1 VGIEMLGFGYHA
13 FLNDHIKRNKC
24 KRLMEI
30 GVYDGEN
37 ARGMIEAAK
46 ENFPP
51 EEIEYYG
58 VDYFEDEWLYQMIYK
73 KLEETGCKFKL
84 FRGDSKATLPQHVD
98 ELPIMDLIFI
108 DGGKSY
114 ETAKSDWENCRK
126 LMGKHTVVFVH
137 NYEFS
142 GVKRMVDEIPR
153 EEYIVEIIHP
163 PDDYATARI
172 RKK

>member
-1 VGIEMLGFGYHA
+1 MFGFGYHS
-13 FLNDHIKRNKC
+13 FLNDHIKKNKC

-37 ARGMIEAAK
+37 AKNMIEAAK
-46 ENFPP
+46 ESFPP
-51 EEIEYYG
+51 KEIEYYG
-58 VDYFEDEWLYQMIYK
+58 FDYFEDERVYWRVYK

-84 FRGDSKATLPQHVD
+84 FRGDSKVTLPHHVD

-137 NYEFS
+137 NYEFP
-142 GVKRMVDEIPR
+142 GVKRMVDEISR

-163 PDDYATARI
+163 SDDYATARI

>member
-1 VGIEMLGFGYHA
+1 MLGFGYHA

-46 ENFPP
+46 ENFSP

-58 VDYFEDEWLYQMIYK
+58 FDYFEDEGLYWKVYK

>member
-1 VGIEMLGFGYHA
+1 MLGFGYHA
-13 FLNDHIKRNKC
+13 FLNDYIKRNKC
-24 KRLMEI
+24 KRLLEI

-37 ARGMIEAAK
+37 ARSMIEAAK

-58 VDYFEDEWLYQMIYK
+58 FDYFEDEGLYWEVYK

-84 FRGDSKATLPQHVD
+84 FRGDSKVTLPQHVD

-137 NYEFS
+137 NYEFL
-142 GVKRMVDEIPR
+142 GVKKAIDEIPR
-153 EEYIVEIIHP
+153 NDYIVEILHP
-163 PDDYATARI
+163 AADYTTARI
-172 RKK
+172 RKR

>member
-1 VGIEMLGFGYHA
+1 MLGFGYHA
-13 FLNDHIKRNKC
+13 FLNDYIKRNKC
-24 KRLMEI
+24 KRLLEI

-37 ARGMIEAAK
+37 ARSMIEAAK

-58 VDYFEDEWLYQMIYK
+58 FDYFEDEGLYWEVYK

-84 FRGDSKATLPQHVD
+84 FRGDSKVTLPQHVD

-126 LMGKHTVVFVH
+126 LMGKHTAVFVH
-137 NYEFS
+137 NYEFP
-142 GVKRMVDEIPR
+142 GVKKAIDEIPR
-153 EEYIVEIIHP
+153 NGYIVEILHP
-163 PDDYATARI
+163 PADYTTARI
-172 RKK
+172 RKR

>member
-1 VGIEMLGFGYHA
+1 MLGFGYHA